1 MAFNLRELLN
11 LNNSEKQKKK
21 APPAQTVVKPKQPLW
36 KQAVD
41 VAADSVFKNVSPVL
55 PSIVK
60 SVKPVNRAIDAS
72 KTGFARSIT
81 GGVQGASGLYD
92 LVTPGTGTNRLTKGT
107 ATVGAEQDK
116 YVKDNRLSQ
125 PLYKSGQVGGEIA
138 QFVAPSKIVTG
149 LSNLPKVGRVVQ
161 GGQAIK
167 NFGQAENAAQDLSR
181 GARALR
187 AFATPANAINIG
199 TNTLQNSGYR
209 TAQGQDVSPTSLG
222 IDAGTSL
229 AFGGALQG
237 AGALAEKAVGSLS
250 RVTTGL
256 VSKNVPQASQVRARP
271 DELAA
276 LKGRLDAEYEIT
288 PGGPPRPSELNII
301 ARDKTAAMKRLGIP
315 EDRANELDNIR
326 ARLDTVG
333 TSNTP
338 QYTNSNPPKVTTGLV
353 SRVKENLKNPISSL
367 GQKGGNSPDNSPTIR
382 NIYGEDVPNP
392 SYKPGKVDP
401 LDSLRQE
408 ARKYKSAEEFVKAQ
422 EKIYRADSK
431 PFDPSRV
438 KKSGQWPG
446 TYFAGTKDFANDFS
460 LRGKRQVSEYAVKP
474 GSKVLEFKDI
484 PDNLF
489 AKDLKDWQQQ
499 SSRIYKY
506 AKDNGY
512 DAVRSMDDNMELTVV
527 NPDIVKTPKQLT
539 DLYNQANKPSL
550 LDKVKN
556 SKLMQDDAGGY
567 RGGSSASERIA
578 AKAQVGKTDP
588 VKQAKATAQKT
599 EALKKQGKITP
610 KDDGYWS
617 TPIKGEPKA
626 KIPDVKDINGVTPKE
641 GDTIKFSSLLGDS
654 NGKTKTGTSKVT
666 WVEPTIANASGKRI
680 EGYWSGN
687 GRLDN
692 GIPFEVVKPK
702 STPTSSGARAV
713 LEANGVNISNRAARE
728 LVDDTRMQRAMNG
741 ALDEPSRKTTQS
753 AAETILQKSNK
764 DNPISSSANTTPDLQ
779 INKYVKDYARTLRG
793 IDEQSSVVI
802 MPDGTRASSNS
813 PFYRKVYAETGRK
826 PTLKAWEA
834 EAKRQLD
841 SGRGDST
848 AVKEYQQLVKDST
861 DPEVQSLFAQ
871 APGRELTP
879 IQQNKRNA
887 QSLKS
892 EVQEFRDS
900 LTPVKK
906 SGGESNIP
914 VRKITQEGDVVTA
927 TNVNPKI
934 KAGEKRYSVDD
945 KTGELIP
952 DKKGATSLFTDGEG
966 KVTGFRVGKEYFSK
980 EQIGDLSDVN
990 GYGSSMATMRRN
1002 VERGFGKETGT
1013 KVNEFLVDHQQ
1024 HQATKLVERQL
1035 SLKQGLQKQADSLG
1049 VNFSGNSKAAK
1060 RTSAAIQD
1068 FGEGKR
1074 SKASLVDEFGSDQA
1088 KKIVQADGW
1097 FKGQYNSL
1105 LTEMNKTLEEFG
1117 YPPVPKR
1124 KNYYTHFQEP
1134 KLWESFGLK
1143 MQEIRDLAGP
1153 TMQDANPT
1161 AARGGI
1167 SNKMAGQ
1174 SEFTSPNKAFNRF
1187 ALQRKGGA
1195 YTSDAFKAFETYLR
1209 PTLNNIYM
1217 TPSIARARVLT
1228 RAVAQDADIVGK
1240 DANHII
1246 IQTKEW
1252 ANRLAGKSNRID
1264 RPLIDTKGGQQYLK
1278 TAQWVQRKAG
1288 ANTIVGNL
1296 STAVMQPIL
1305 LAQTAGK
1312 SGYKNTILAAMQ
1324 EMSTAHGKNAP
1335 IRQSEFLRRRYADL
1349 SSVTDGKMAKV
1360 SDAVGTPLKVV
1371 EETAARI
1378 SWNAAHNDALSQGLK
1393 GKQAIKYADVQTEK
1407 TLAGRSIGERPELYE
1422 SKAAAPITMYQLEV
1436 NNFWQQFGKE
1446 MTKKQAAKTM
1456 VAAYGLNLLLQQAT
1470 GRSVGFN
1477 PIDAAIDSY
1486 KETQKEEKSGIDK
1499 SKDVAR
1505 RVAGEFVDNAPIVG
1519 PAINLAVGN
1528 ENMKKVFGQSTNVG
1542 RFGVGSPLSAI
1553 ASTTKVKV
1561 GDTKIPIPQNLLLPF
1576 GGGQVKKTIEGGQ
1589 ALRDGKLTD
1598 KDGNTTVDIPR
1609 TPANIARGLA
1619 FGPSAIPEVKK
1630 FYDNTGKKKV
1640 DQVYVPNQ
1648 IKSTAGTQSLNGLTQ
1663 KQQDMVNTQTSSFNP
1678 EQKNKFIDDL
1688 RKENK
1693 TDRLAEKT
1701 KTSAKKTGDK
1711 TKTYDNQEQAD
1722 VATGKKKIATKGNE
1736 VYIKAKNKAGYT
1748 TKPKNQYEYDNA
1760 KSDTDLA
1767 IDRAKSKKDVGA
1779 WYDAADKKINAI
1791 EKYKKSLDKDTDKV
1805 KINSLTK
1812 AQEDLLDEALKY
1824 KGYGDSFTK
1833 GKSTGKGG
1841 KGGKGKAYQYKL
1853 SDVLGTS
1860 ESISK
1865 SLRKLL
1871 AEAKI

>member
-1 MAFNLRELLN
+1 MAFSLAEFFNA
-11 LNNSEKQKKK
+11 NNKGKKK
-21 APPAQTVVKPKQPLW
+21 APPAQTVVKPKQSFGNKL
-36 KQAVD
+36 VD
-41 VAADSVFKNVSPVL
+41 IVSPNTQADQYRRQTNGQEQMYRNVGRGL
-55 PSIVK
+55 IGG
-60 SVKPVNRAIDAS
+60 IDRGI
-72 KTGFARSIT
+72 KGFGRSTINDTLSGTIIEPLRSATAQIT
-81 GGVQGASGLYD
+81 GNNKAMQAAELRKNNNLGTGATGMTAQPFANLIKNPINAAAAAQAQITGNRTALRNNTIAQNMDLGLGARGTNYGNAFKKTAGD
-92 LVTPGTGTNRLTKGT
+92 AVSAATAVLAPGTDAVATRLAGPLTKGIT
-107 ATVGAEQDK
+107 
-116 YVKDNRLSQ
+116 S
-125 PLYKSGQVGGEIA
+125 
-138 QFVAPSKIVTG
+138 
-149 LSNLPKVGRVVQ
+149 
-161 GGQAIK
+161 
-167 NFGQAENAAQDLSR
+167 
-181 GARALR
+181 
-187 AFATPANAINIG
+187 
-199 TNTLQNSGYR
+199 
-209 TAQGQDVSPTSLG
+209 SLG
-222 IDAGTSL
+222 KNIINTTTR
-229 AFGGALQG
+229 
-237 AGALAEKAVGSLS
+237 GALAAGEGGAYNVAAAASSNPELSLKDAKEAFKGGAIFGGTLSTVAAAPSLYKDASNMRKPPTTKLVGSKQPRM
-250 RVTTGL
+250 RV
-256 VSKNVPQASQVRARP
+256 
-271 DELAA
+271 DERAA
-276 LKGRLDAEYEIT
+276 LEAYVDAERGI
-288 PGGPPRPSELNII
+288 GDLRPSER
-301 ARDKTAAMKRLGIP
+301 AVVVRDATAAAKRNNIP
-315 EDRANELDNIR
+315 FNDGTGRNTINIDRRFTGGPE
-326 ARLDTVG
+326 
-333 TSNTP
+333 
-338 QYTNSNPPKVTTGLV
+338 KVQPTTGLV
-353 SRVKENLKNPISSL
+353 SRVRESIKNANSSL
-367 GQKGGNSPDNSPTIR
+367 GTRGSVPLDSPLLPVTALA
-382 NIYGEDVPNP
+382 GKVEQL
-392 SYKPGKVDP
+392 GKVD
-401 LDSLRQE
+401 
-408 ARKYKSAEEFVKAQ
+408 A
-422 EKIYRADSK
+422 
-431 PFDPSRV
+431 
-438 KKSGQWPG
+438 
-446 TYFAGTKDFANDFS
+446 
-460 LRGKRQVSEYAVKP
+460 
-474 GSKVLEFKDI
+474 
-484 PDNLF
+484 
-489 AKDLKDWQQQ
+489 
-499 SSRIYKY
+499 
-506 AKDNGY
+506 
-512 DAVRSMDDNMELTVV
+512 
-527 NPDIVKTPKQLT
+527 
-539 DLYNQANKPSL
+539 
-550 LDKVKN
+550 
-556 SKLMQDDAGGY
+556 
-567 RGGSSASERIA
+567 
-578 AKAQVGKTDP
+578 
-588 VKQAKATAQKT
+588 VKQAQAIAQKT
-599 EALKKQGKITP
+599 ETLKKQGKITP

-626 KIPDVKDINGVTPKE
+626 KIPDVKDVNGVAPKE

-654 NGKTKTGTSKVT
+654 NSKTKTGTSKVT
-666 WVEPTIANASGKRI
+666 WVEPTIANASGKRV

-728 LVDDTRMQRAMNG
+728 LVDDTRMQQAMNG
-741 ALDEPSRKTTQS
+741 GLVEPSRKTTQS
-753 AAETILQKSNK
+753 AAETILQKSSK
-764 DNPISSSANTTPDLQ
+764 DNPISSSANTTPDPR

-793 IDEQSSVVI
+793 IDEQSGVVI

-813 PFYRKVYAETGRK
+813 PFYRKIYAETGRK

-834 EAKRQLD
+834 EARRQLD
-841 SGRGDST
+841 SGKGDSG
-848 AVKEYQQLVKDST
+848 AVKEYQQLVKEST
-861 DPEVQSLFAQ
+861 DPEVQSLFSQ

-906 SGGESNIP
+906 TGGESNIP
-914 VRKITQEGDVVTA
+914 VRKMTQEGDVVTA

-966 KVTGFRVGKEYFSK
+966 KVTGFRVGKEYFNK

-1002 VERGFGKETGT
+1002 VERTFGKETGV
-1013 KVNEFLVDHQQ
+1013 KVNDFLVDHQQ

-1035 SLKQGLQKQADSLG
+1035 SLKQGLQKQADNLG
-1049 VNFSGNSKAAK
+1049 VNFSGNSKLAK

-1088 KKIVQADGW
+1088 KKIVEADGW
-1097 FKGQYNSL
+1097 FKGQYDNL

-1161 AARGGI
+1161 SARGGI
-1167 SNKMAGQ
+1167 SNKLAGQ

-1228 RAVAQDADIVGK
+1228 KAIAQDADIMGK

-1378 SWNAAHNDALSQGLK
+1378 SWNAAHNDALSKGLK
-1393 GKQAIKYADVQTEK
+1393 GKQAIKYADVQAEK

-1561 GDTKIPIPQNLLLPF
+1561 GDNKIPVPQNLVLPF

-1598 KDGNTTVDIPR
+1598 KDGSTTVDIPR
-1609 TPANIARGLA
+1609 TPANIVRGLA

-1630 FYDNTGKKKV
+1630 YYDNTGKKKV

-1648 IKSTAGTQSLNGLTQ
+1648 IKSTAGTQSLSGLT
-1663 KQQDMVNTQTSSFNP
+1663 KAQQEIVNYQSDGYSP
-1678 EQKNKFIDDL
+1678 EQKNKLIESF
-1688 RKENK
+1688 NK
-1693 TDRLAEKT
+1693 KNKADRQTGKT
-1701 KTSAKKTGDK
+1701 KETLKKSVKVGSE

-1722 VATGKKKIATKGNE
+1722 VATGKKKVAFKGND
-1736 VYIKAKNKAGYT
+1736 VYIKAKNKAGFT
-1748 TKPKNQYEYDNA
+1748 TKAKNEYEYDNE
-1760 KSDTDLA
+1760 KSDSDLA
-1767 IDRAKSKKDVGA
+1767 IDRARSRKDVNA
-1779 WYDAADKKINAI
+1779 WYTAADKKINAI
-1791 EKYKKSLDKDTDKV
+1791 DKYKKTLDKDTDKV

-1812 AQEDLLDEALKY
+1812 AQEDLIDEAMKY
-1824 KGYGDSFTK
+1824 KGYGNSFTK
-1833 GKSTGKGG
+1833 GRSTGKGRGKG
-1841 KGGKGKAYQYKL
+1841 KGGRSKAYQYKL
-1853 SDVLGTS
+1853 SDVLGS
-1860 ESISK
+1860 SQSISK

-1871 AEAKI
+1871 QEAKI

>member
-1 MAFNLRELLN
+1 MAFSLAEFFNA
-11 LNNSEKQKKK
+11 NNKGKKK
-21 APPAQTVVKPKQPLW
+21 APPAQTVVKPKQSFGNKL
-36 KQAVD
+36 VD
-41 VAADSVFKNVSPVL
+41 IVSPNTQADQYRRQTNGQEQMYRNVGRGL
-55 PSIVK
+55 IGG
-60 SVKPVNRAIDAS
+60 IDRGI
-72 KTGFARSIT
+72 KGFGRSTINDTLSGTIIEPLRSATAQIT
-81 GGVQGASGLYD
+81 GNNKAMQAAELRKNNNLGTGATGMTAQPFANLIKNPINAAAAAQAQITGNRTALRNNTIAQNMDLGLGARGTNYGNALKKTAGD
-92 LVTPGTGTNRLTKGT
+92 GISAATAVLAPGTDAVATRLAGPLTKGIT
-107 ATVGAEQDK
+107 
-116 YVKDNRLSQ
+116 S
-125 PLYKSGQVGGEIA
+125 
-138 QFVAPSKIVTG
+138 
-149 LSNLPKVGRVVQ
+149 
-161 GGQAIK
+161 
-167 NFGQAENAAQDLSR
+167 
-181 GARALR
+181 
-187 AFATPANAINIG
+187 
-199 TNTLQNSGYR
+199 
-209 TAQGQDVSPTSLG
+209 SLG
-222 IDAGTSL
+222 KNIINTTTR
-229 AFGGALQG
+229 
-237 AGALAEKAVGSLS
+237 GALAAGEGGAYNVAAAASSNPELSLKDAKEAFKGGAIFGGTLSTVAAAPSLYKDASNMRKPPTTKLVGSKQPRM
-250 RVTTGL
+250 RV
-256 VSKNVPQASQVRARP
+256 
-271 DELAA
+271 DERAA
-276 LKGRLDAEYEIT
+276 LEAYVDAERGI
-288 PGGPPRPSELNII
+288 GDLRPSER
-301 ARDKTAAMKRLGIP
+301 AVVVRDATAAAKRNNIP
-315 EDRANELDNIR
+315 FNDGTGRNTINIDRRFTGGPE
-326 ARLDTVG
+326 
-333 TSNTP
+333 
-338 QYTNSNPPKVTTGLV
+338 KVQPTTGLV
-353 SRVKENLKNPISSL
+353 SRVRESIKNANSSL
-367 GQKGGNSPDNSPTIR
+367 GTRGS
-382 NIYGEDVPNP
+382 V
-392 SYKPGKVDP
+392 P
-401 LDSLRQE
+401 LDSPLLPVTALAGKVKKALDKKKPIKSLE
-408 ARKYKSAEEFVKAQ
+408 AEAKKYKNADEFVSSVHKQIENPAN
-422 EKIYRADSK
+422 
-431 PFDPSRV
+431 
-438 KKSGQWPG
+438 GQS
-446 TYFAGTKDFANDFS
+446 YTK
-460 LRGKRQVSEYAVKP
+460 L
-474 GSKVLEFKDI
+474 
-484 PDNLF
+484 
-489 AKDLKDWQQQ
+489 AKDYNLPTKEQKLLNDVEALRWT
-499 SSRIYKY
+499 
-506 AKDNGY
+506 KDNGINTY
-512 DAVRSMDDNMELTVV
+512 PEAARQLGVEKQYNDITAKISRESDVRYKNPYGNTGLMDETY
-527 NPDIVKTPKQLT
+527 TKQNLT
-539 DLYNQANKPSL
+539 DLYNKA
-550 LDKVKN
+550 
-556 SKLMQDDAGGY
+556 SK
-567 RGGSSASERIA
+567 R
-578 AKAQVGKTDP
+578 TD
-588 VKQAKATAQKT
+588 
-599 EALKKQGKITP
+599 TP
-610 KDDGYWS
+610 
-617 TPIKGEPKA
+617 A
-626 KIPDVKDINGVTPKE
+626 
-641 GDTIKFSSLLGDS
+641 
-654 NGKTKTGTSKVT
+654 
-666 WVEPTIANASGKRI
+666 
-680 EGYWSGN
+680 
-687 GRLDN
+687 
-692 GIPFEVVKPK
+692 
-702 STPTSSGARAV
+702 SSGARAV

-728 LVDDTRMQRAMNG
+728 LVDDTRMQQAMNG
-741 ALDEPSRKTTQS
+741 GLVEPSRKTTQS
-753 AAETILQKSNK
+753 AAETILQKSSK
-764 DNPISSSANTTPDLQ
+764 DNPISSSANTTPDPR

-793 IDEQSSVVI
+793 IDEQSGVVI

-813 PFYRKVYAETGRK
+813 PFYRKIYAETGRK

-834 EAKRQLD
+834 EARRQLD
-841 SGRGDST
+841 SGKGDSG
-848 AVKEYQQLVKDST
+848 AVKEYQQLVKEST
-861 DPEVQSLFAQ
+861 DPEVQSLFSQ

-906 SGGESNIP
+906 TGGESNIP
-914 VRKITQEGDVVTA
+914 VRKMTQEGDVVTA

-966 KVTGFRVGKEYFSK
+966 KVTGFRVGKEYFNK

-1002 VERGFGKETGT
+1002 VERTFGKETGV
-1013 KVNEFLVDHQQ
+1013 KVNDFLVDHQQ

-1035 SLKQGLQKQADSLG
+1035 SLKQGLQKQADNLG
-1049 VNFSGNSKAAK
+1049 VNFSGNSKLAK

-1088 KKIVQADGW
+1088 KKIVEADGW
-1097 FKGQYNSL
+1097 FKGQYDNL

-1161 AARGGI
+1161 SARGGI
-1167 SNKMAGQ
+1167 SNKLAGQ

-1228 RAVAQDADIVGK
+1228 KAIAQDADIMGK

-1378 SWNAAHNDALSQGLK
+1378 SWNAAHNDALSKGLK
-1393 GKQAIKYADVQTEK
+1393 GKQAIKYADVQAEK

-1561 GDTKIPIPQNLLLPF
+1561 GDNKIPVPQNLVLPF

-1598 KDGNTTVDIPR
+1598 KDGSTTVDIPR
-1609 TPANIARGLA
+1609 TPANIVRGLA

-1630 FYDNTGKKKV
+1630 YYDNTGKKKV

-1648 IKSTAGTQSLNGLTQ
+1648 IKSTAGTQSLSGLT
-1663 KQQDMVNTQTSSFNP
+1663 KAQQEIVNYQSDGYSP
-1678 EQKNKFIDDL
+1678 EQKNKLIESF
-1688 RKENK
+1688 NK
-1693 TDRLAEKT
+1693 KNKADRQTGKT
-1701 KTSAKKTGDK
+1701 KETLKKSVKVGSE

-1722 VATGKKKIATKGNE
+1722 VATGKKKVAFKGND
-1736 VYIKAKNKAGYT
+1736 VYIKAKNKAGFT
-1748 TKPKNQYEYDNA
+1748 TKAKNEYEYDNE
-1760 KSDTDLA
+1760 KSDSDLA
-1767 IDRAKSKKDVGA
+1767 IDRARSRKDVNA
-1779 WYDAADKKINAI
+1779 WYTAADKKINAI
-1791 EKYKKSLDKDTDKV
+1791 DKYKKTLDKDTDKV

-1812 AQEDLLDEALKY
+1812 AQEDLIDEAMKY
-1824 KGYGDSFTK
+1824 KGYGNSFTK
-1833 GKSTGKGG
+1833 GRSTGKGRGKG
-1841 KGGKGKAYQYKL
+1841 KGGRSKAYQYKL
-1853 SDVLGTS
+1853 SDVLGS
-1860 ESISK
+1860 SQSISK

-1871 AEAKI
+1871 QEAKI